1 MASWRHVPAS
11 GGRAGSSASSSPV
24 RPTTRHGTSGVSL
37 PASSVTRAPS
47 WRIGPV
53 VGDVTSRVIG
63 SRRRRCSGLART
75 YPESPG
81 SRLASRI
88 HTTFTR
94 DSPESQACRSLS
106 RFAGRDCARAHRDR
120 VPLAAVRPSGSGTT
134 AVGRDQAHGAA
145 AGMTKTRSGAVD
157 GTSDRPARRAGGIRS
172 VRGRTRLAGIAVAA
186 SASAALIWSATGN
199 AAVTAPHFINVF
211 PSRDFVHI
219 EGYEPGAQVKV
230 TVRHDPTAITSLTN
244 AGQDAS
250 ATGTVGSDG
259 IFEVNHPGGACW
271 TGFTPDIRPG
281 DTVSVSDPAAPAGTP
296 PLDSMVVQNVSGG
309 RPIQTAPDT
318 IVVHGTAAN
327 ADGSRPNVAILGSR
341 LISPTRFFANG
352 GKRNLNAPAVTYDD
366 ATGHAWTATYQG
378 LGPDDMTTALEADT
392 SAAWVVTAPT
402 GATPLEQTSQ
412 ETGANAIAGP
422 TTGCT
427 SRLEKV
433 QVTGSETVPPST
445 PANVAASLQ
454 GANTVHLT
462 WDASTDPISTPAAS
476 GVQTYEVRRDAHD
489 GKGPIAV
496 ATVQNADGSNN
507 PPATY

>member
-120 VPLAAVRPSGSGTT
+120 VPSAAVRPSGSGTT

-281 DTVSVSDPAAPAGTP
+281 DTVSVKDTAAGTE
-296 PLDSMVVQNVSGG
+296 LDSMVVQNVSGG

-318 IVVHGTAAN
+318 IIVHGTAAN
-327 ADGSRPNVAILGSR
+327 ADGSRPSVAVLSSR
-341 LISPTRFFANG
+341 LINPTRFFTNG
-352 GKRNLNAPAVTYDD
+352 GKRNLNAPAVSYDA
-366 ATGHAWTATYQG
+366 ATGNAWTATYAG
-378 LGPDDMTTALEADT
+378 LAATDINTALTADT
-392 SAAWVVTAPT
+392 SAVW
-402 GATPLEQTSQ
+402 S
-412 ETGANAIAGP
+412 
-422 TTGCT
+422 
-427 SRLEKV
+427 
-433 QVTGSETVPPST
+433 
-445 PANVAASLQ
+445 
-454 GANTVHLT
+454 
-462 WDASTDPISTPAAS
+462 
-476 GVQTYEVRRDAHD
+476 
-489 GKGPIAV
+489 
-496 ATVQNADGSNN
+496 
-507 PPATY
+507 